1 MAKHSTINV
10 ASATKNV
17 IRFIQINLLR
27 VGDAMNVQTEKSEFL
42 SGEEYARLWGERR
55 ERIIKRTGK
64 RTFTMKEYS
73 DLINED
79 IEINGDPVE
88 DARSKKVKE
97 SDEIK
102 DNDSNPER
110 PDSKAVIV
118 DPFESDAPV
127 GARQSDEP
135 LNVCVSCEG

>member
-1 MAKHSTINV
+1 
-10 ASATKNV
+10 
-17 IRFIQINLLR
+17 
-27 VGDAMNVQTEKSEFL
+27 MNVQTEKSEFL

-88 DARSKKVKE
+88 DARSKKVRE

-102 DNDSNPER
+102 DNDSNLEIPEGQK
-110 PDSKAVIV
+110 SSEAVIV
-118 DPFESDAPV
+118 DPFESDATV

-135 LNVCVSCEG
+135 LNVCISCEG